1 MLRMSKH
8 EAEICQLAAK
18 LILEGGL
25 ELGAARQQ
33 AIKNLKLTKDVGAVD
48 TAALLAEAQLQ
59 LRLYYPQHAPHLASL
74 RQLALRWMDQ
84 LADFSPL
91 LRGNV
96 WLGLA
101 MRHSPIYLDLYAQ
114 SPKDLEVWLINQQ
127 IDYSVADD
135 GGDSERSPHLIC
147 SDLAPNLHYVV
158 EIHLQVHDADQIR
171 GALKARL
178 APGADTRLR
187 ASRADLAA
195 IMQP

>member
-33 AIKNLKLTKDVGAVD
+33 AIKNLKLNKDAGAVD

-59 LRLYYPQHAPHLASL
+59 LRLYYPQHAPHLACL
-74 RQLALRWMDQ
+74 RQLALRWMDK

-91 LRGNV
+91 LQGNV

-101 MRHSPIYLDLYAQ
+101 SRYSAIYLDLYVESA
-114 SPKDLEVWLINQQ
+114 KELEIWLINQG

-135 GGDSERSPHLIC
+135 GADRPDAPHLIC
-147 SDLAPNLHYVV
+147 SDLAPNFHHLVD
-158 EIHLQVHDADQIR
+158 IHLQVHDADQVR
-171 GALKARL
+171 GAVKQRL
-178 APGADTRLR
+178 DPSLDLRLR